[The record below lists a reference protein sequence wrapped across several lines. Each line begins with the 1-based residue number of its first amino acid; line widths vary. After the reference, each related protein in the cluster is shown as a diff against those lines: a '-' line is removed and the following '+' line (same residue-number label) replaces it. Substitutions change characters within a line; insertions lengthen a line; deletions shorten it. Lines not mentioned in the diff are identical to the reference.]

1 MSAGNL
7 VSLAMQILK
16 EEIRNRIM
24 TVAREQFL
32 EKNYLKASMRDIAL
46 ASGVGVGNIYNYF
59 TNKDELLR
67 AVVHPVTSEIERML
81 DRHHG
86 HYGSD
91 ALEMPPET
99 YFRMVMDGCLALVK
113 EQRALMTILIFRAQG
128 SSLENFREQ
137 FSDRATVLVKEW
149 FARNKAYRPEI
160 NVPVSDFFIHLHTV
174 WMFSLFEEMLMHDV
188 PASQMEQIVSEYV
201 RFEIQDWKYLI

>member
-1 MSAGNL
+1 MAH
-7 VSLAMQILK
+7 
-16 EEIRNRIM
+16 
-24 TVAREQFL
+24 EQFL

-81 DRHHG
+81 DRHHDQ
-86 HYGSD
+86 YASE
-91 ALEMPPET
+91 ALETAPET
-99 YFRMVMDGCLALVK
+99 YFRMVMDGYLTLVK
-113 EQRALMTILIFRAQG
+113 GQRALMTILMFRAQG

-137 FSDRATVLVKEW
+137 FSDRATLLVKEW
-149 FARNKAYRPEI
+149 FARSKTRHPEI
-160 NVPVSDFFIHLHTV
+160 NVAISDFFIHLHTV

-201 RFEIQDWKYLI
+201 RFEIHGWKYLMKI